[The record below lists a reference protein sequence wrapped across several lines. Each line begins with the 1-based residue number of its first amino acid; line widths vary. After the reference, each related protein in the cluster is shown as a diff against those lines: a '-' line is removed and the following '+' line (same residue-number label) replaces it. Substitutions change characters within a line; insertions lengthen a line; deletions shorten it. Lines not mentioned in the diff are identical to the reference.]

1 MSRLSKR
8 ANHYGQSL
16 IIKKLCFLKK
26 VLKIENKWKA
36 RGSFK
41 QTMKTVS
48 SSIFANYAKIFA
60 NSKTKI
66 FLLNDTVLQN

>member
-1 MSRLSKR
+1 M
-8 ANHYGQSL
+8 
-16 IIKKLCFLKK
+16 KKALKK
-26 VLKIENKWKA
+26 RKKNEKE

>member
-1 MSRLSKR
+1 MKKALKKE
-8 ANHYGQSL
+8 
-16 IIKKLCFLKK
+16 KKLK
-26 VLKIENKWKA
+26 E

>member
-1 MSRLSKR
+1 MF
-8 ANHYGQSL
+8 NEESL
-16 IIKKLCFLKK
+16 KKEKIIK
-26 VLKIENKWKA
+26 E

-41 QTMKTVS
+41 ETMKTVS